1 MELDLLRSQKE
12 QMIMYLHDQGYSER
26 YIDSHRNISEM
37 ISSHLDEIPGGT
49 FDDAMT
55 WACRLPYSSGY
66 LGNIK
71 SIIRNLK
78 YYHTKG
84 YLPGNG
90 EIQAALKEIVPSCGQ
105 LDFTILQSRMDEL
118 LGYMEYSGYCKDYQ
132 RIIRD
137 VGNRIIFQS
146 RTIPWNSY
154 EEIWEWYQSQHYKKY
169 YLQNIQT
176 ALGLLQAFH
185 LRNEFPRNVCNSNA
199 LCKPRAAYSK
209 LNDEYRSLV
218 DFSEDQRIRR
228 SLSRSSIIGNRSAA
242 SNFLLYMQN
251 LGLSAL
257 KMIDSSAVYSYY
269 NSSAV
274 RSNGRGLTPKIKS
287 FLQDCISYDGECNR
301 IIMLLPLAPTG
312 RENIQYI
319 TDEESTSF
327 VDALTDMRN
336 GLSYRARAIGTLL
349 YYTGMRRSDIAN
361 LKLDSI
367 DLRRQ
372 IISIVQQKTQ
382 EPLVLPLA
390 PVVGNAIYDY
400 CALERPDSA
409 SDHLFVCSHAPHN
422 GIDKNTIGYLIN
434 QVLDAA
440 DIRQNEG
447 DRRGTLIF
455 RHRVAT
461 KLLENNVAPAVIS
474 QTMGHRSPESLNPYL
489 YTDKA
494 HLKECALSIAMFPIG
509 MEVFSRVCK

>member
-1 MELDLLRSQKE
+1 MELDLLYSQKE

-26 YIDSHRNISEM
+26 YIASHRNISEM
-37 ISSHLDEIPGGT
+37 ISSHLDEISGGT
-49 FDDAMT
+49 FEDAMA
-55 WACRLPYSSGY
+55 WACKLPYSPGY

-90 EIQAALKEIVPSCGQ
+90 EIRAALKETVPSCGN
-105 LDFTILQSRMDEL
+105 LDFTDLQSRMDEL
-118 LGYMEYSGYCKDYQ
+118 FKYMEDTGYCKEYQ

-146 RTIPWNSY
+146 RSIPWNSY
-154 EEIWEWYQSQHYKKY
+154 EEIWDWYQSQHYKKY

-185 LRNEFPRNVCNSNA
+185 LRNEFPQNVSNSNA
-199 LCKPRAAYSK
+199 LCTPRTAYSK

-218 DFSEDQRIRR
+218 DFSEDQCIRR
-228 SLSRSSIIGNRSAA
+228 SLSSSSIIGNRSAA

-251 LGLSAL
+251 LGISTLN
-257 KMIDSSAVYSYY
+257 MIDSSAVYSYY
-269 NSSAV
+269 DSSAV
-274 RSNGRGLTPKIKS
+274 RTNGRGLTPKIKR
-287 FLQDCISYDGECNR
+287 FLQDCISYDAECSR

-319 TDEESTSF
+319 TDEESYSF
-327 VDALTDMRN
+327 VDALSDMSN
-336 GLSYRARAIGTLL
+336 GLSYRARAVGTLL

-372 IISIVQQKTQ
+372 TISIVQQKTQ
-382 EPLVLPLA
+382 EPLVLPLS

-409 SDHLFVCSHAPHN
+409 SDHLFVCSCAPHN
-422 GIDKNTIGYLIN
+422 GIKKNSVGFLIDK
-434 QVLDAA
+434 VLDAA
-440 DIRQNEG
+440 DIRQNKG
-447 DRRGTLIF
+447 DRRGTHIF

-461 KLLENNVAPAVIS
+461 KLLENNVAPPVIS
-474 QTMGHRSPESLNPYL
+474 QTMGHRSPDSLDAYL
-489 YTDKA
+489 YSDKV

-509 MEVFSRVCK
+509 MEVFSLVCK